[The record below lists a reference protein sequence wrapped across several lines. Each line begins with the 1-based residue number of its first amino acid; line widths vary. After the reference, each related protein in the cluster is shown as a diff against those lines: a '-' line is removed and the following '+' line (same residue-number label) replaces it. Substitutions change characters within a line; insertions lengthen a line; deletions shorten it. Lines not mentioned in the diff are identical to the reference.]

1 MPKKRLPNH
10 QDLLLLFESHTLA
23 QLAEMFQVK
32 ENTVAQKIAEAR
44 RLRINPN
51 PALEA
56 RRQQIQKMLQ
66 EGKSFSQMDR
76 ILNIR
81 PSSVRSFAIHHGL
94 YTPNTGLYAVG
105 NPIGCPKCMSHP
117 YARGLCRTCYL
128 RFRHLKTKKFIDY
141 PDQLLILDH
150 PKFKV
155 FYHSKIGYIIHCQF
169 FDTTHLS
176 RPNTLEQ
183 ILLDQLQRQIHINL
197 HNTVLEL
204 EYHLITQEDH
214 DNKLPPSLNPD

>member
-10 QDLLLLFESHTLA
+10 QELLLLFEAHTLA

-32 ENTVAQKIAEAR
+32 ENTVAKKIAEAR
-44 RLRINPN
+44 RLRISPN
-51 PALEA
+51 PAQEV

-66 EGKSFSQMDR
+66 EGKSFSQIGR
-76 ILNIR
+76 ILKIKNT
-81 PSSVRSFAIHHGL
+81 SVRAFAIRHDL

-105 NPIGCPKCMSHP
+105 KPIGCPKCLTHP
-117 YARGLCRTCYL
+117 YARGLCRNCYE

-155 FYHSKIGYIIHCQF
+155 FYHSKIGYIIHSQF

-183 ILLDQLQRQIHINL
+183 VLLDQLQRQILSNL
-197 HNTVLEL
+197 HNTALEL
-204 EYHLITQEDH
+204 EYNFITQEEENGD
-214 DNKLPPSLNPD
+214 P